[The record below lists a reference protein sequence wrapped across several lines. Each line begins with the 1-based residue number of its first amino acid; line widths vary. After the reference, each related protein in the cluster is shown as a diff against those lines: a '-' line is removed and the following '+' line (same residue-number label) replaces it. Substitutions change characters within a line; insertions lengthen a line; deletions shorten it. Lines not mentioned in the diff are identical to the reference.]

1 MSQTHS
7 HLQMVIE
14 HIIYGMQIFADNLA
28 LLAHDK
34 KSIKAEILYQ

>member
-14 HIIYGMQIFADNLA
+14 HIIYGMQIFGNLA